1 MKPNSSTPLGDSSDS
16 TTRTTTLD
24 RVLAESLSGKR
35 LLMVLLWIFATIA
48 LPLAGIGLYGVVTHS
63 MVQRGREIDIR
74 MALGARRQDVFK
86 LVIGQG
92 TMLVVVGLVIGVVV
106 ALAATRV
113 LQSYLYEIRPT
124 DPFTFVCVPLLLAG
138 VSLLACWLPARRAAE
153 VDPMEIHW
161 GSVSGWAR

>member
-48 LPLAGIGLYGVVTHS
+48 LPLAGIGLYSVVTHS

-92 TMLVVVGLVIGVVV
+92 TMLVVVGLLIGMLV

-113 LQSYLYEIRPT
+113 LQSYLYEVTPT
-124 DPFTFVCVPLLLAG
+124 DPFTFVCVPLLLTG
-138 VSLLACWLPARRAAE
+138 VSLLACWLPARRAAK
-153 VDPMEIHW
+153 VDPME
-161 GSVSGWAR
+161 ALRYE